1 MKKISIFLY
10 PLKDPSLDRC
20 RKVILALSDYE
31 GEFLLDKRFSGEKN
45 LSDIKN
51 IVFVE
56 EEELFTLGE
65 VLLTLGGDGTILS
78 VASRA
83 AKTGIPIFGIN
94 FGNVGFM
101 TSLEEKE
108 VKKISALVRGEYT
121 VSSRMLLSCRV
132 GEEEEFLAL
141 NEFVIAPEKGFHMVE
156 LSLYTGRKKLC
167 DFRADGLIFNTPTG
181 STGYAFSAGG
191 AVIDDSLDTIGVKA
205 VSSYLLINGHHMIFS
220 PETVFTVK
228 GARCGGEKITVC
240 ADGRETRQILPGEQ
254 VKIFRSKKRVNLIF
268 LKERS
273 NLEVFFRKF

>member
-1 MKKISIFLY
+1 MKKISIFVN
-10 PLKDPSLDRC
+10 PTKDPTLFRC
-20 RKVILALSDYE
+20 RKVILALSDFE
-31 GEFLLDKRFSGEKN
+31 GKFFVDRKFCGEKN
-45 LSDIKN
+45 LSDLKN
-51 IVFVE
+51 IEFVE
-56 EEELFTLGE
+56 EKDLFTKGE
-65 VLLTLGGDGTILS
+65 MLLALGGDGTILS
-78 VASRA
+78 IASRA
-83 AKTGIPIFGIN
+83 AESGIPIFGIN

-108 VKKISALVRGEYT
+108 VKKISALIRGEYT

-132 GEEEEFLAL
+132 GEGEEFLAL

-191 AVIDDSLDTIGVKA
+191 AVIDDSFDAIGIKA
-205 VSSYLLINGHHMIFS
+205 VSSYLLINSHQMIFS
-220 PETVFTVK
+220 PETIFSVK
-228 GARCGGEKITVC
+228 GARCAGGTVTVC
-240 ADGRETRQILPGEQ
+240 ADGREKRVILPHET
-254 VKIFRSKKRVNLIF
+254 VRILRAKKRVNLIF